1 MGAIPKRN
9 MILHEYHAAQ
19 LVRYYNVPIPIGH
32 IAFSSKEA
40 YAIAR
45 KLEASS
51 YMVKAQVQVYG
62 RTRGHFLENGFIGGI
77 HHIESFDEVE

>member
-1 MGAIPKRN
+1 MGTFPKRN

-19 LVRYYNVPIPIGH
+19 VVRYYNVPIPIGH
-32 IAFSSKEA
+32 VAFSSKEA

-51 YMVKAQVQVYG
+51 YMVKA
-62 RTRGHFLENGFIGGI
+62 
-77 HHIESFDEVE
+77 